1 MSGFIGPELVEQI
14 RQANDIVELIQSYIP
29 LKRTGGTWKAL
40 CPFHNEKT
48 PSFHVN
54 PQRQTYYCFGCNK
67 GGDVFNFLKDYE
79 GLSFFEAAQRLADRA
94 SIELTT

>member
-54 PQRQTYYCFGCNK
+54 PK
-67 GGDVFNFLKDYE
+67 GKPITALAVTRAEMSSTFSKTMKD
-79 GLSFFEAAQRLADRA
+79 
-94 SIELTT
+94 